1 FILAAVSCSPQSHTP
16 GHRTTLIDNV
26 TSQLPSPPPTTPTLA
41 EATEPASPRVARGE
55 VHDRIVH
62 AAGELFAERGFD
74 NTSLQDIGD
83 AVGVLKGSL
92 YHYISSKEDLLYAVI
107 QHGHEGLLENVRMCK
122 ELRAGPAETLVA
134 FAVGHITLNVHPDR
148 YQRGIVFLRDSARLK
163 DDKRQAVIRDRD
175 AYTEY
180 LQQIIRDGQRRKVFC
195 PDLDVRLTSYAI
207 LGVLNSFH
215 RWYRP
220 TGKSSPTEIA
230 RQFSAFILA
239 AVSCSPQS
247 HTPGHRTTLIDNVTS
262 QLPSPPP
269 TTRAPSRRRRRSS
282 STSGG

>member
-1 FILAAVSCSPQSHTP
+1 MPVRPAGLALPDNAPSRAVADS
-16 GHRTTLIDNV
+16 RY
-26 TSQLPSPPPTTPTLA
+26 
-41 EATEPASPRVARGE
+41 
-55 VHDRIVH
+55 DRIVH

-74 NTSLQDIGD
+74 NTSLQDISA
-83 AVGVLKGSL
+83 AVGVLRGSL
-92 YHYISSKEDLLYAVI
+92 YHYISSKEELLYAVI
-107 QHGHEGLLENVRMCK
+107 QHGHEGLLENIRMCK
-122 ELRAGPAETLVA
+122 ELRAGPAETLAA

-148 YQRGIVFLRDSARLK
+148 YQRGIVFLRDSTRLSE
-163 DDKRQAVIRDRD
+163 DKRQAVIRDRD

-220 TGKSSPTEIA
+220 TGKSSPQDIA

-239 AVSCSPQS
+239 AVNCSPPI
-247 HTPGHRTTLIDNVTS
+247 HTPGHRTALIDS
-262 QLPSPPP
+262 FAIAPASSPPKRHRLTP
-269 TTRAPSRRRRRSS
+269 N
-282 STSGG
+282 G